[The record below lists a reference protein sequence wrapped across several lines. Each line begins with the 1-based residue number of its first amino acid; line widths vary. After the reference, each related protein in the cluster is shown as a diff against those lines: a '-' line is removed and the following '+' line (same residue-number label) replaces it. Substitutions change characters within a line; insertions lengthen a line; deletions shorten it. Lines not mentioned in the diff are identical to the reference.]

1 MNAKNPKESKINL
14 DIFSFSYKIRILLVI
29 LFCFFLIFTA
39 VVGFYVVTYF
49 LFIIVFLFIASSL
62 GGFRIIGK
70 MVSLPRWQQLIL
82 VFSIALAL
90 RCILLVQSQVITLD
104 IVRYIGRSENMLDG
118 QIPYR
123 DFYGG
128 NKPPL
133 YEFMLYIIGL
143 VVTPGKVQ
151 FRFVFSIFD
160 ALIPLVLLLICV
172 NRYNDRFAVIASLT
186 YAIFPISIICIGL
199 SGHYDPVVA
208 LFSLIAILM
217 LFRNKLPLSGLSLGV
232 SFALK
237 IYPIV
242 LLPFFLTT
250 IPTWRKK
257 VLYVIYFAI
266 PTIIADGILY
276 LISPSAF
283 FEYLTEESEWMGC
296 TAFAGTIE
304 MMCGASYF
312 LTIKI
317 SWIILGIFGILILLL
332 LMDWIFKD
340 REKILIKWFK
350 IIILIFVIYYGA
362 YLIWGI
368 RYYGNPVSWALF
380 AAVVYF
386 PLAIFITYK
395 ALPIISPK
403 SLDTKEGLLMVSVF
417 AIMLFMFGLPNY
429 APWYFIWFFPFLL
442 TIKTDKIRYSLL
454 WVLPWHGLG
463 VDVSL
468 LPGTPAVNWG

>member
-1 MNAKNPKESKINL
+1 ML
-14 DIFSFSYKIRILLVI
+14 DIFSFPYKIKIILII
-29 LFCFFLIFTA
+29 LFSFLLGFTA
-39 VVGFYVVTYF
+39 VIGFYVVTYF

-62 GGFRIIGK
+62 GGFRIIGRII
-70 MVSLPRWQQLIL
+70 SLPRWQQLLL

-90 RCILLVQSQVITLD
+90 RCVLLIQSQVITLD

-133 YEFMLYIIGL
+133 YEFMLYVMGL
-143 VVTPGKVQ
+143 AVTPGAVQ
-151 FRFVFSIFD
+151 FRFVFSVFD
-160 ALIPLVLLLICV
+160 ALIPVVLILICV
-172 NRYNDRFAVIASLT
+172 DRYNDRFAIVAGLT

-208 LFSLIAILM
+208 LFSLIAILL

-250 IPTWRKK
+250 IPSWKK
-257 VLYVIYFAI
+257 RILYVIFFAI
-266 PTIIADGILY
+266 PTIVADGILY

-312 LTIKI
+312 LSIKI

-332 LMDWIFKD
+332 LMDWISKD

-350 IIILIFVIYYGA
+350 IIILVFVIYYGT
-362 YLIWGI
+362 YIIWGI
-368 RYYGNPVSWALF
+368 LYYENPLHWALL
-380 AAVVYF
+380 AAVIYF
-386 PLAIFITYK
+386 PLALFITMRV
-395 ALPIISPK
+395 LPLISPK
-403 SLDTKEGLLMVSVF
+403 ALANPEKEGLLMVSMF
-417 AIMLFMFGLPNY
+417 AIILFMFGLPNY

-442 TIKTDKIRYSLL
+442 AIKTDKIRYSLL
-454 WVLPWHGLG
+454 WILPWHGLG

-468 LPGTPAVNWG
+468 LPGTPPVNG